1 MSKLTLLLFS
11 AVSLCSIFFA
21 GCNSSEKKNGITA
34 YLEGNNK
41 KGGLFGRHGEGPRLK
56 NPNLSIQVDP
66 NLARSLT
73 YSRIKTQA
81 PFIAMTFDDGPHP
94 VYTPRLLDILKAR
107 NIKATFFVVGTN
119 TRRYPGII
127 RRMIA
132 EGHEVG
138 NHTVNHK
145 YLSRISVEQARA
157 EVMGCERAIIAACG
171 VRPTILRPPGGH
183 INNQVKVW
191 LNREFGYSTIMWA
204 VDPED
209 WKRPGSGVVAQR
221 IITETDPGE
230 IVLAHDIHGPTIAA
244 MPRAL
249 DGLLSKGYRFVTVS
263 QLISLERRKL
273 ADIETPKEN
282 LQNSDYSK
290 KSLALFSD

>member
-1 MSKLTLLLFS
+1 
-11 AVSLCSIFFA
+11 
-21 GCNSSEKKNGITA
+21 
-34 YLEGNNK
+34 
-41 KGGLFGRHGEGPRLK
+41 
-56 NPNLSIQVDP
+56 
-66 NLARSLT
+66 
-73 YSRIKTQA
+73 
-81 PFIAMTFDDGPHP
+81 
-94 VYTPRLLDILKAR
+94 
-107 NIKATFFVVGTN
+107 
-119 TRRYPGII
+119 
-127 RRMIA
+127 
-132 EGHEVG
+132 
-138 NHTVNHK
+138 
-145 YLSRISVEQARA
+145 
-157 EVMGCERAIIAACG
+157 
-171 VRPTILRPPGGH
+171 
-183 INNQVKVW
+183 
-191 LNREFGYSTIMWA
+191 MWA

-290 KSLALFSD
+290 SHWHCFLINQNYLFASLFVSGFT

>member
-11 AVSLCSIFFA
+11 TVSICSIFFA
-21 GCNSSEKKNGITA
+21 GCNSSEKKNGNTA

-56 NPNLSIQVDP
+56 NPNFSIQVDP

-132 EGHEVG
+132 DGHEVG

-145 YLSRISVEQARA
+145 YL
-157 EVMGCERAIIAACG
+157 
-171 VRPTILRPPGGH
+171 
-183 INNQVKVW
+183 
-191 LNREFGYSTIMWA
+191 
-204 VDPED
+204 
-209 WKRPGSGVVAQR
+209 
-221 IITETDPGE
+221 
-230 IVLAHDIHGPTIAA
+230 
-244 MPRAL
+244 
-249 DGLLSKGYRFVTVS
+249 
-263 QLISLERRKL
+263 
-273 ADIETPKEN
+273 
-282 LQNSDYSK
+282 
-290 KSLALFSD
+290 

>member
-1 MSKLTLLLFS
+1 MPKSYLLLLFYS
-11 AVSLCSIFFA
+11 IIPFTFLVGCS
-21 GCNSSEKKNGITA
+21 SSDNKNGNTA
-34 YLEGNNK
+34 YLEG
-41 KGGLFGRHGEGPRLK
+41 KGKSGLFGGRSQGPKLK
-56 NPNLSIQVDP
+56 NPDFSIQVDP

-81 PFIAMTFDDGPHP
+81 PFIAMTFNDGPHP

-145 YLSRISVEQARA
+145 YLSRISIEQARA
-157 EVMGCERAIIAACG
+157 EVAGCERAIIAACG
-171 VRPTILRPPGGH
+171 VRPRILRPPGGH

-221 IITETDPGE
+221 IINDTDAGE

-263 QLISLERRKL
+263 QLIALERREL
-273 ADIETPKEN
+273 AYDE
-282 LQNSDYSK
+282 SSK
-290 KSLALFSD
+290 VLNNPSVSSEESLAVFSN

>member
-1 MSKLTLLLFS
+1 MPKSYLSLLFYTIIPFTFL
-11 AVSLCSIFFA
+11 VGCS
-21 GCNSSEKKNGITA
+21 SSDNKNGNTA
-34 YLEGNNK
+34 YLEG
-41 KGGLFGRHGEGPRLK
+41 KGKSGLFGGRSQGPKLK
-56 NPNLSIQVDP
+56 NPDFSIQVDP

-145 YLSRISVEQARA
+145 YLSRISIEQARA
-157 EVMGCERAIIAACG
+157 EVAGCERAIIAACG
-171 VRPTILRPPGGH
+171 VRP
-183 INNQVKVW
+183 
-191 LNREFGYSTIMWA
+191 
-204 VDPED
+204 
-209 WKRPGSGVVAQR
+209 R
-221 IITETDPGE
+221 IPVSYTHLT
-230 IVLAHDIHGPTIAA
+230 LPT
-244 MPRAL
+244 
-249 DGLLSKGYRFVTVS
+249 
-263 QLISLERRKL
+263 
-273 ADIETPKEN
+273 TP
-282 LQNSDYSK
+282 YV
-290 KSLALFSD
+290 